1 MAIDVQSYTAGID
14 AAKRQFDWLEIS
26 YVYDKSNQHNFMYDS
41 YYNELAAVVL
51 RKVKV
56 KYITNAYSILNE
68 LKFDLTDKDLKF
80 VFHKQFVQYNN
91 TDCRVAPV
99 TDYAHNEIFQELQS
113 KPNFFLYSTEEYT
126 LM

>member
-1 MAIDVQSYTAGID
+1 
-14 AAKRQFDWLEIS
+14 
-26 YVYDKSNQHNFMYDS
+26 MYDS

-80 VFHKQFVQYNN
+80 VFDKQFVQYNN